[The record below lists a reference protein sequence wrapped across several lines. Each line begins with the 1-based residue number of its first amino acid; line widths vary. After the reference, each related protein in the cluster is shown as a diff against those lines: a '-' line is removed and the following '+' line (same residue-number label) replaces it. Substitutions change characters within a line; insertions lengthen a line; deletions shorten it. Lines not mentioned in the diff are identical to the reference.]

1 MNGEKSFNLTRIGVF
16 YDGNYFLHV
25 SNYYNYV
32 HERQTRLSVA
42 GLHDFIRHKVA
53 QEEGTDYRL
62 SQIVDAHYF
71 RGRLNAKDAS
81 QKENSFYY
89 DRVFDDILMSE
100 GVTTHYLP
108 VKPNFKGGKQEKGID
123 VWLALEAFELAFYKR
138 FSVLVLIASDGDY
151 VPLIRKLNTLGTR
164 VMVLSWDF
172 EYQDQLGNNCVTRT
186 SQDLLEEVT
195 YPIAMHEIIDNRV
208 NKSSAQINNL
218 FVPKSEKSDKI
229 KLKTNT
235 TQIKTIKSTVNGEN
249 EFQEG
254 EIHSIKQGYGF
265 IKYPPNNLF
274 FHYQSVIEIDFN
286 ELEPGDKV
294 QFKIVKN
301 DRGENV
307 ATEVKY
313 IE

>member
-1 MNGEKSFNLTRIGVF
+1 M
-16 YDGNYFLHV
+16 
-25 SNYYNYV
+25 
-32 HERQTRLSVA
+32 
-42 GLHDFIRHKVA
+42 
-53 QEEGTDYRL
+53 
-62 SQIVDAHYF
+62 
-71 RGRLNAKDAS
+71 
-81 QKENSFYY
+81 
-89 DRVFDDILMSE
+89 
-100 GVTTHYLP
+100 
-108 VKPNFKGGKQEKGID
+108 
-123 VWLALEAFELAFYKR
+123 KR
-138 FSVLVLIASDGDY
+138 FFLVLVLFFSAFS
-151 VPLIRKLNTLGTR
+151 LFSQSQKA
-164 VMVLSWDF
+164 
-172 EYQDQLGNNCVTRT
+172 
-186 SQDLLEEVT
+186 QDLLEEVT